1 MGLEKEFEGLDKQWY
16 YGLALVSQ
24 FYVKMKKAK
33 SICVRLMPL
42 PRQWSR
48 IIEKQLSN
56 NPWNWDFNTL
66 KSNTVKGGTKKDLF
80 LHLNCKK
87 KKKAIFQKVSN
98 AQSFLSMYNNVL
110 D

>member
-66 KSNTVKGGTKKDLF
+66 KSNTVKGGTKKGFVFAFELQ
-80 LHLNCKK
+80 
-87 KKKAIFQKVSN
+87 KKAIFQKVSN